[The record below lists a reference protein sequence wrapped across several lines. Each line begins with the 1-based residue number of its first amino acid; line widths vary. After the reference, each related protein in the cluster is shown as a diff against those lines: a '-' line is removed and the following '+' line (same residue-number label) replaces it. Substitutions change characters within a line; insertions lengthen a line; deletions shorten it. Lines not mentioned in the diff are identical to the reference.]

1 MAATRGLRQAYQ
13 DGRKPKATRFSI
25 DGSRFHQTLRGWMAA
40 PRPARFHV
48 GSAAAVLRKVQDFS
62 RIGGSENPAAH
73 YFGR

>member
-13 DGRKPKATRFSI
+13 DLPKAEGHGLPI

-48 GSAAAVLRKVQDFS
+48 ARFDVGSAAVVLRKMQDFFAD
-62 RIGGSENPAAH
+62 R
-73 YFGR
+73 RQ

>member
-13 DGRKPKATRFSI
+13 DGPMPKATGFR
-25 DGSRFHQTLRGWMAA
+25 DNRFHQTLRGWMAA
-40 PRPARFHV
+40 PRAATFYV
-48 GSAAAVLRKVQDFS
+48 GSAADMLRKAQDFS